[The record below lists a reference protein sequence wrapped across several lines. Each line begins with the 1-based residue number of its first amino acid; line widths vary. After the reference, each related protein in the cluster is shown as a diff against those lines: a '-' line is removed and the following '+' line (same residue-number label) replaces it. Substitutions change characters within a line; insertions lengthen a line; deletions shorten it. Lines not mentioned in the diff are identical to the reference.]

1 VRVARKLLG
10 APFLGGGECP
20 GKGWWWRESKESNM
34 PPRMYENSEK
44 TDGFLHFLAY
54 KLPKTLFFAQK
65 YLARYTPETNFE
77 EYINF
82 TFYVT

>member
-1 VRVARKLLG
+1 
-10 APFLGGGECP
+10 
-20 GKGWWWRESKESNM
+20 M

-82 TFYVT
+82 TFYVTQGIVELYLFKGSEIIYAPSRPDYDYGWLT